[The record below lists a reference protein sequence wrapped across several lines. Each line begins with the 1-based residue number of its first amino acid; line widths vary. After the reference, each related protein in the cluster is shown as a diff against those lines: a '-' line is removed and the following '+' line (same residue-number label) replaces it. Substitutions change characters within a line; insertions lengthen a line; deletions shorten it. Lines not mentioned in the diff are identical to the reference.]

1 MKIFALKLE
10 SLIYERN
17 VEEKAQKSRG
27 YTENDRKKLEDFVH
41 VMPCEIPIITLGV
54 KVETSLE
61 LPRALENG

>member
-17 VEEKAQKSRG
+17 VEEKAQKFHERWQ
-27 YTENDRKKLEDFVH
+27 KKLEDFVH

>member
-1 MKIFALKLE
+1 MNGTLKKRLKNFM
-10 SLIYERN
+10 RD
-17 VEEKAQKSRG
+17 
-27 YTENDRKKLEDFVH
+27 DRKKLVDFVH

>member
-1 MKIFALKLE
+1 MNGTLKKRLKNHE
-10 SLIYERN
+10 DTR
-17 VEEKAQKSRG
+17 RM
-27 YTENDRKKLEDFVH
+27 TEKKLEDFVH